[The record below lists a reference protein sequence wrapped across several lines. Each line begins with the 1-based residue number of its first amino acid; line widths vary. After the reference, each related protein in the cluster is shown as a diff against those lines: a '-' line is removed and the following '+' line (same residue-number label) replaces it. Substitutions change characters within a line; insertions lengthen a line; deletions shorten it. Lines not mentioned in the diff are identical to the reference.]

1 MSTTPRMAPLFDAL
15 LTEKGSD
22 LHLSAGYPPL
32 GRVRGELKP
41 LRETILT
48 ESELE
53 ALLVELL
60 SPEQRRQ
67 LTEELDL
74 DFSYHYGTK
83 ARFRANYFHKV
94 TGLAAV
100 FHPLPGKVPTLAE
113 LGAPDA
119 VRKLAERRGGL
130 VLVTGSRGSGKST
143 TLAAMLHHINS
154 TRHAHILTIE
164 QPVEFVHEPLKSQ
177 VTQREVG
184 PDVSSFAAALRSAG
198 REDANVLL
206 VGELHD
212 AESLRLALE
221 LASSGVLVLGTVQA
235 PNAAAT
241 IDRILHTFPVEQH
254 PQVREL
260 LAESLAGI
268 VSQHMLRTADGKGRV
283 VAHEVL
289 IGGGPIAALLR
300 EGELSQLTGALKEGQ
315 AQGMQTVD
323 MHLEKLVAEGTVTP
337 EVALE
342 RAQDREA
349 FAKTL
354 QRLKPGFEP
363 PEDAK
368 A

>member
-1 MSTTPRMAPLFDAL
+1 MSTTPRLAPLFDSL

-53 ALLVELL
+53 LLLVELL
-60 SPEQRRQ
+60 SAEQRRQ

-74 DFSYHYGTK
+74 DFSYSYGAK

-100 FHPLPGKVPTLAE
+100 FRPLPGKVPTLTE

-119 VRKLAERRGGL
+119 VRKLAERRSGL
-130 VLVTGSRGSGKST
+130 VLVTGSRGSGKTT

-154 TRHAHILTIE
+154 TRQAHILTIE

-184 PDVSSFAAALRSAG
+184 PDTSSFATALRSAG
-198 REDANVLL
+198 RENADVLL
-206 VGELHD
+206 VGDLHD

-241 IDRILHTFPVEQH
+241 IERLLHAFPAEEQA
-254 PQVREL
+254 QVRGL

-283 VAHEVL
+283 VAQEVL
-289 IGGGPIAALLR
+289 VGGGSIAAMIR
-300 EGELSQLTGALKEGQ
+300 EGQLSQLPNALQAGQ
-315 AQGMQTVD
+315 AQGLQTVD
-323 MHLEKLVAEGTVTP
+323 MHLEKLVAAGTVKP
-337 EVALE
+337 EAAME